1 MPEPLAYLNGRI
13 SPISQAALHVF
24 DLGVAMGATVT
35 EMTRTFRLEPF
46 RLEEHL
52 ARLFRSIRYVG
63 ISMDHTPESIADLAR
78 ELVDHNGRLI
88 PRGHDL
94 GLTMFVTAGTSL
106 TYTGLADGDAHHK
119 PSVCLHTFPL
129 PYELYAPRL
138 SRGLHLVTPATRQL
152 PADCLDPRIK
162 CRSRLHWY
170 LADQQAREVDPQA
183 QALLLDQ
190 RGYVTETSTSNVVAV
205 FGKRIVTPREAGV
218 LAGISLQAVREL
230 SRSLG
235 YDWSEAD
242 LTPFDLVNA
251 DECLATSTP
260 TCLLPV
266 TRINGKPVGSGV
278 PGEAF
283 GRLLAAWSD
292 AVGLDIAEQIVVGA
306 EERLEQGRN
315 RNNG

>member
-35 EMTRTFRLEPF
+35 EMTRTFRMEPF

-52 ARLFRSIRYVG
+52 ARLFRSIRYIG
-63 ISMDHTPESIADLAR
+63 IAMDHTPDSLADLAR

-88 PRGHDL
+88 PPGHDL
-94 GLTMFVTAGTSL
+94 GVTIFVTAGTSL
-106 TYTGLADGDAHHK
+106 TYTGLVDGDDHHK

-138 SRGLHLVTPATRQL
+138 TRGLHLVTPATRQL

-170 LADQQAREVDPQA
+170 LADQQAREVDPHA

-190 RGYVTETSTSNVVAV
+190 RGSVTETSTSNVVAV
-205 FGKRIVTPREAGV
+205 FGRRIVTPRESTA

-230 SRSLG
+230 ARGLD
-235 YDWSEAD
+235 YEWSEAD
-242 LTPFDLVNA
+242 LTPFDLLNA

-266 TRINGKPVGSGV
+266 TRINGRPVGAGV
-278 PGEAF
+278 PGETFA
-283 GRLLAAWSD
+283 RLLSAWSD
-292 AVGLDIAEQIVVGA
+292 AVGVDIAEQIVTGA
-306 EERLEQGRN
+306 DERLEARRN
-315 RNNG
+315 Q